1 MLKPPFLTN
10 SLFTKTLNYINN
22 KKFKNF
28 GKYINKIGGVKMNMN
43 TNKYL
48 LYVLLAISV
57 VYANISQEIGNN
69 MVLHKNRGE
78 TNFTNSETY
87 ASINQITSIS
97 SPYSMLSYFTFEN
110 ESAIFVNNPTSNN
123 KIDISLA
130 DYTTLYKR
138 GYLKDGRIRVILL
151 PAYESQKD
159 VYEITIDSKEIKKMR
174 NELYSKIFFFDG
186 SVLKTYEN
194 LPFILAEI
202 PYQNLSKLAEE
213 KYVARIFLDRKFY
226 VCLNE
231 SVPIIKPPDE
241 WGQIEGYFGYEID
254 GRGIKIAILDTGID
268 KTHPDLDDLDD
279 DPNTYDPKVIAEKCF
294 TGENHTW
301 DGYGH
306 GTHCASIAAGTGK
319 ASNYTYVGVAPQ
331 AYLINGKVLNDEGWG
346 YESWIIDGIEWAV
359 SNQSVDIISMSF
371 GADINGDGTDPLSM
385 TVDWLPIKE

>member
-1 MLKPPFLTN
+1 
-10 SLFTKTLNYINN
+10 
-22 KKFKNF
+22 
-28 GKYINKIGGVKMNMN
+28 MNMN